1 MLVRHVVRTSE
12 EGRVT
17 VCGGCGAQPRDGAR
31 FCDLCGA
38 SLAVASAAE
47 FKQVTVLFGDVVGS
61 MDFAAAVTR

>member
-1 MLVRHVVRTSE
+1 
-12 EGRVT
+12 VT